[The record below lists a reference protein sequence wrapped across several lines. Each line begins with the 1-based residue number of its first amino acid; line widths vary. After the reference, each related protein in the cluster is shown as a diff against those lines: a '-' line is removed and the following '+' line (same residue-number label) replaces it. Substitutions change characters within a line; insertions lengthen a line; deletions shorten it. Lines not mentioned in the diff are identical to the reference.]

1 MRNWSLGGSV
11 LMETQSGGL
20 EGLMLT
26 EKVRYHF
33 FSKKNSSFPS
43 NNGQRLHCNFEF
55 KHSEK
60 DK

>member
-20 EGLMLT
+20 EELMPT

-33 FSKKNSSFPS
+33 FLKKKVPS
-43 NNGQRLHCNFEF
+43 LLTMVKGYIIILNLN
-55 KHSEK
+55 SEK

>member
-20 EGLMLT
+20 EELMPT

-33 FSKKNSSFPS
+33 FSKKSSFPS
-43 NNGQRLHCNFEF
+43 NNGQRLHYNFEF
-55 KHSEK
+55 KL
-60 DK
+60 